1 MNNLYN
7 QKKEGWI
14 PWTTIWLLKVILFDD
29 KLEIEADWFWQ
40 VVNNIVVGDVGAT
53 TLHEAPATVSL
64 PGHVGVGAWSM
75 FFFFIIIIFLL
86 EFRKI

>member
-1 MNNLYN
+1 M
-7 QKKEGWI
+7 
-14 PWTTIWLLKVILFDD
+14 KVILFDD

-53 TLHEAPATVSL
+53 TLHEAPATVAL

-75 FFFFIIIIFLL
+75 FFFFIIIFFLL